1 MSVSNQKEYD
11 DNFKR
16 KRSRE
21 IIFGGFL
28 LTVSLLLFLSFFSF
42 FFNWKAD
49 FSSINHLLDRDIES
63 NNILKKIGS
72 NVSHFFIYN
81 LVGVSA
87 FTLPILLFKY
97 GVFLFFGFK
106 IKKYIQRVVLGDLL
120 HIMDICFLWFLF

>member
-106 IKKYIQRVVLGDLL
+106 IKKYIQ
-120 HIMDICFLWFLF
+120 